1 MVRALTLLGPRQLE
15 IREEPSATLEPG
27 QARLRSLVS
36 GVSHGTE
43 LNLYRG
49 TSPFAGNEFDHG
61 RRLFRPR
68 QDNGFRPH
76 GIGYELVSEVVEVA
90 PDVSVIKPG
99 DVVHTAG
106 SHRDETVID
115 VDQVLNAPL
124 PLTVLHHASSRA
136 PDRPERAVFLSLAG
150 VALQAVHDAYVKL
163 GDTVVVSGLGV
174 IGLLTVQLVRMN
186 GARSVI
192 AIDPKQERR
201 TLAQRFGATA
211 VVDPRDV
218 EESIGFAVHEANQGK
233 GVDTVIE
240 TSGTYSGLHAA
251 IASVGIGGR
260 VVSVGF
266 FRGDAGND
274 LRLGEEWHHN
284 RPTLVSSMGVWGC
297 PHHEHPLWDRH
308 RVAETA
314 AELLLSDQL
323 VTEPM
328 LTRTVPFD
336 DAPQAYADLDA
347 DPRAALK
354 IALSYV

>member
-1 MVRALTLLGPRQLE
+1 MVRALTLVGPRQLE
-15 IREEPSATLEPG
+15 IREEPSAALGPG

-36 GVSHGTE
+36 GISHGTE

-49 TSPFAGNEFDHG
+49 TSPFADNEFDRD

-68 QDNGFRPH
+68 QDDGFRPH

-90 PDVSVIKPG
+90 SDVSALKPG
-99 DVVHTAG
+99 DVVHTPG

-115 VDQVLNAPL
+115 VAKVLDAPL
-124 PLTVLHHASSRA
+124 PLTVLRGS
-136 PDRPERAVFLSLAG
+136 DRPERAVFLSLAG
-150 VALQAVHDAYVKL
+150 VALQAVHDSYVKL

-174 IGLLTVQLVRMN
+174 IGLLAVQLVRMN

-201 TLAQRFGATA
+201 AMAQTFGATS

-218 EESIGFAVHEANQGK
+218 EESVGFAVHEANQGK

-297 PHHEHPLWDRH
+297 PHREHPLWDRH

-323 VTEPM
+323 LTEPM
-328 LTRTVPFD
+328 LTRTIRFD

-347 DPRAALK
+347 NPQAALK
-354 IALSYV
+354 IALSYA